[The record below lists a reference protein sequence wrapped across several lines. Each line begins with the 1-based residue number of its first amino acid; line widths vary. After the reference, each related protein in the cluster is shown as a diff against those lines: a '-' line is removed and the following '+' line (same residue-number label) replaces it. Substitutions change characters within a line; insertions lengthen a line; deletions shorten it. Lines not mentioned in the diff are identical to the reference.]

1 MKCMSCQAE
10 IPPSFVHAI
19 QSNTCA
25 GCGGAIMNEESK
37 FILTELKEAIV
48 KMAEDPKGLA
58 EGLAG
63 WILSNYNVTKIGETV
78 EPTNFHRKAA
88 VNSKKQGKQ
97 GPKLKIANNPVAD
110 FLKRT
115 NASKGLENRPDLR
128 ELVNTINSGN
138 VDENLYGDG
147 EELDQEEN
155 EIDNS
160 EYSENEDFDP
170 SFENEDL
177 DPYEE
182 AETNRK
188 NFRSIRN
195 AAENNSLTLPGSPG
209 QRPLSRK
216 DQADIAQAMSGG
228 ADLEAVEALHEARKA
243 RLQKS
248 RDIASGGGQG
258 SFRRGG

>member
-10 IPPSFVHAI
+10 IPPSFVYALQINQCPGCSGKIMDDISI
-19 QSNTCA
+19 QL
-25 GCGGAIMNEESK
+25 
-37 FILTELKEAIV
+37 LTELKEAIV

-78 EPTNFHRKAA
+78 EPTNFHRKPIA
-88 VNSKKQGKQ
+88 NSKKQSKQ
-97 GPKLKIANNPVAD
+97 GPKLKIANNPVHD

-138 VDENLYGDG
+138 VDENLYGDD

-160 EYSENEDFDP
+160 EYSEDEDLDT
-170 SFENEDL
+170 SFENDDL

-188 NFRSIRN
+188 NFRSIKN

-216 DQADIAQAMSGG
+216 DQAEIAQAMNGG
-228 ADLEAVEALHEARKA
+228 ADLDAVAALNEARKS

-248 RDIASGGGQG
+248 RDVASGGGQG